1 MTQKEPGLN
10 LPSPLPFHN
19 YSATSPQPPFPL
31 ICNTRERQEGAVH
44 YNLQGSR
51 FFNNNPPPTH
61 NFLHHLLSN
70 ATFVFSMYA
79 FNSRAHTNPPPMQTQ
94 LIRPL
99 KKALPS
105 YPPALF
111 PTVDTAIRD
120 HLSTAQSNSP
130 FPMPALLHPTC
141 MPASSSLRRRV
152 VDVKTRI

>member
-51 FFNNNPPPTH
+51 FFNNNPP
-61 NFLHHLLSN
+61 N
-70 ATFVFSMYA
+70 
-79 FNSRAHTNPPPMQTQ
+79 TQ
-94 LIRPL
+94 LFTSSLVQCNFCVFYVCFQLTRTHKSTPNADSAHPAL

-105 YPPALF
+105 SPPALF